1 MKLSIILICFLS
13 FSFSTRSDL
22 NIKMP
27 AQEKA
32 NFDWL
37 VGNWIRTNGKKE
49 STTTEVWEK
58 SSGNLYLGTGL
69 TKKNNEIVF
78 RENLRLLKKGS
89 NWIYE
94 VTGVNADTT
103 NFVIQ
108 SFSNNSF
115 IAINPDNPFPKKIEY
130 VYKDEKLVAVIS
142 DDDKKIEFEFKR
154 E

>member
-1 MKLSIILICFLS
+1 MKLSIILIITLL
-13 FSFSTRSDL
+13 FSFNNKYQEPHL
-22 NIKMP
+22 N
-27 AQEKA
+27 QLQQTE

-37 VGNWIRTNGKKE
+37 IGDWIRTNGKKE
-49 STTTEVWEK
+49 SITTEIWEK
-58 SSGNLYLGTGL
+58 ASGNLYLGTGL

-78 RENLRLLKKGS
+78 KENLRLIKKGS

-108 SFSNNSF
+108 SFSENSF
-115 IAINPDNPFPKKIEY
+115 IANNPDNPFPKKIEY

-142 DDDKKIEFEFKR
+142 DEDKKIVFEFKR
-154 E
+154 D

>member
-1 MKLSIILICFLS
+1 
-13 FSFSTRSDL
+13 
-22 NIKMP
+22 MP
-27 AQEKA
+27 AQETE

-58 SSGNLYLGTGL
+58 SSGNLYIGTGL

-94 VTGVNADTT
+94 VT
-103 NFVIQ
+103 
-108 SFSNNSF
+108 
-115 IAINPDNPFPKKIEY
+115 
-130 VYKDEKLVAVIS
+130 
-142 DDDKKIEFEFKR
+142 
-154 E
+154 